1 MPFATG
7 VPAPWFSGRTETNDS
22 FSFNTVAG
30 RYVVLC
36 FFGSA
41 DFDDHRRILGDFMAR
56 SDQFDDTQA
65 TFFGV
70 SIDPEDEEFGRISD
84 RDKGVRFFRDFDRSI
99 SRLYG
104 ALPHSDS
111 PEQSVDDA
119 LTEYRPFTLVLDERL
134 RVLAHFGFAF
144 QSDMHVARV
153 FQFLEA
159 QPKPGPP
166 TPAAMQAPV
175 LIVPRVFEP
184 DLCRQLIQLYNEQ
197 GGEDSGFMRDVAGQ
211 TVGIVDYGHKR
222 RRDFTIEDEEM
233 RTRCMHRIHDRLIP
247 EIEKAFQFKAT
258 RMERYI
264 VACYEGK
271 DGGHFRAHR
280 DNTTLGTAHRRFA
293 VTLNLNA
300 EQFEGGE
307 LRFPEFGPHLYKPPT
322 GGACVFS
329 CSLLHAATPVTSGT
343 RYVFLP
349 FLYDDA
355 AAKIRD
361 QNQKFIAESAPA
373 VETAESSAAVTP
385 ASGPSGPPLRRSRA
399 IHP

>member
-7 VPAPWFSGRTETNDS
+7 VPVPWFSGRTETNN
-22 FSFNTVAG
+22 SFNFSTTAG

-41 DFDDHRRILGDFMAR
+41 DFDDRRRILGEFLANANH
-56 SDQFDDTQA
+56 FDDSHA
-65 TFFGV
+65 TFLGV
-70 SIDPEDEEFGRISD
+70 SIDPKDEVYGRIAD
-84 RDKGVRFFRDFDRSI
+84 REKGVRFFRDFDRTI
-99 SRLYG
+99 SRLCG
-104 ALPHSDS
+104 ALPQSDS
-111 PEQSVDDA
+111 DEQSVDDA
-119 LTEYRPFTLVLDERL
+119 LIEYRPFTLVLDERL
-134 RVLAHFGFAF
+134 RVLAHFDFAF
-144 QSDMHVARV
+144 QPDMHVARV
-153 FQFLEA
+153 LQLLDA
-159 QPKPGPP
+159 QPKFAPP
-166 TPAAMQAPV
+166 TPAAVQAPV

-184 DLCRQLIQLYNEQ
+184 DLCRTLIQLYTQ
-197 GGEDSGFMRDVAGQ
+197 HGGEDSGFMRDVNGQ

-222 RRDFTIEDEEM
+222 RCDFTIEDEEI

-280 DNTTLGTAHRRFA
+280 DNTTKGTAHRRFA
-293 VTLNLNA
+293 VSLNLNA
-300 EQFEGGE
+300 DDYEGGN
-307 LRFPEFGPHLYKPPT
+307 LRFPEFGSHHYRPPT

-355 AAKIRD
+355 AAKLRD
-361 QNQKFIAESAPA
+361 ENQKYLATSATAPEMAEIP
-373 VETAESSAAVTP
+373 AAVTP
-385 ASGPSGPPLRRSRA
+385 AAESANPATPQARM

>member
-1 MPFATG
+1 MPFSTG
-7 VPAPWFSGRTETNDS
+7 EPVPWFYGRTAANDS
-22 FSFNTVAG
+22 FAFSSVAG

-41 DFDDHRRILGDFMAR
+41 EFEEHRRILGDFLRHADR
-56 SDQFDDTQA
+56 FDDTHA

-70 SIDPEDEEFGRISD
+70 SINPDDESLGRVAD
-84 RDKGVRFFRDFDRSI
+84 RDTGVRFFRDFDRSI
-99 SRLYG
+99 SRMYG
-104 ALPHSDS
+104 ALPQSDS
-111 PEQSVDDA
+111 DEQSVDDA

-153 FQFLEA
+153 LQLLDA
-159 QPKPGPP
+159 QPKFGPA
-166 TPAAMQAPV
+166 TPAAVQAPV

-184 DLCRQLIQLYNEQ
+184 DLCRQLIQLYNQ
-197 GGEDSGFMRDVAGQ
+197 HGGEDSGFMRDVNGQ

-222 RRDFTIEDEEM
+222 RRDFTIEDEEV
-233 RTRCMHRIHDRLIP
+233 RNRCMHRIHDRLVP

-280 DNTTLGTAHRRFA
+280 DNTTKGTAHRRFA
-293 VTLNLNA
+293 VSLNLNA
-300 EQFEGGE
+300 EDHAGGE

-355 AAKIRD
+355 AAQIRD
-361 QNQKFIAESAPA
+361 ENQRFIAESAP
-373 VETAESSAAVTP
+373 TGGTESPTP
-385 ASGPSGPPLRRSRA
+385 ASRPSGPPVRRSQAVR
-399 IHP
+399 P